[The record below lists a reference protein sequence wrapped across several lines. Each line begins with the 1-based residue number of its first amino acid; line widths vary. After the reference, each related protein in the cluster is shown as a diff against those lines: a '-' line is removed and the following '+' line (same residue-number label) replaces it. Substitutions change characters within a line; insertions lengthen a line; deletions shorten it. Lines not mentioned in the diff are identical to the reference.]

1 MEQATIIIIFI
12 IQKKKLRLRE
22 AKQISEVHTTINR
35 KSQDLSHILL
45 SAYFSNG

>member
-22 AKQISEVHTTINR
+22 AKQISEVHTTINP
-35 KSQDLSHILL
+35 KSQDLNHILL